1 MRLTLLGSGTSV
13 PDPHRGSCGLL
24 VQVGNSAW
32 LIDGGSGTLQR
43 CSAAGIDPRTLA
55 GGIYSHHHPDHCA
68 DLVPLLFSMRV
79 GPPPR
84 RRDYPIWAG
93 QGFADFFERL
103 TAAWGKW
110 ITPGRGQIVIHELP
124 LDGGATRDLDNLVL
138 HTQPAN
144 HGASALHLRLEAD
157 GAAIVFSGDTGPSEA
172 LARLA
177 HNVDLLVCEC
187 AAPDSDPIPGHLTP
201 SDVAAIA
208 DAARPRELWLTH
220 LYPGVDA
227 SAAIAT
233 VARTGVAV
241 RRAADLDAWGSG
253 P

>member
-13 PDPHRGSCGLL
+13 PDPRRGSCGLL
-24 VQVGNSAW
+24 VQVDTRAW

-43 CSAAGIDPRTLA
+43 CSAVGVDPRTLA

-84 RRDYPIWAG
+84 QADYPIWAG

-103 TAAWGKW
+103 TGAWGKW
-110 ITPGRGQIVIHELP
+110 ITPGAGQVVIDELP
-124 LDGGATRDLDNLVL
+124 LDGEATRDLGGLVL
-138 HTQPAN
+138 RTRPAN
-144 HGASALHLRLEAD
+144 HSASALHLRLEA
-157 GAAIVFSGDTGPSEA
+157 GGRSVVFSGDTGPSGA
-172 LARLA
+172 LAELA
-177 HNVDLLVCEC
+177 ADADLLICEC
-187 AAPDSDPIPGHLTP
+187 AAPDDAPIEGHLTP

-208 DAARPRELWLTH
+208 DAARPQELWLTH

-227 SAAIAT
+227 PRAVAT
-233 VARTGVAV
+233 VARTGIAV
-241 RRAADLDAWGSG
+241 RRAADLDTWD